1 MIIGDGNLSL
11 GDALIVIVV
20 FVLIAGC
27 TVLIPVVGYLMASAR
42 MAGPWTS
49 CGNGWLTTTP
59 RSWPSCFS

>member
-42 MAGPWTS
+42 MAGPWTAAAMA
-49 CGNGWLTTTP
+49 G
-59 RSWPSCFS
+59 